1 MPPAYASSASHS
13 FALAKSD
20 LTPLTTS
27 GFLEPLVNAS
37 IRGASVTWSGLSY
50 RNKAQGRVRVRVRQS
65 GNQTTLGQRKRNEG
79 RQAGRQAGRIGVGV
93 CVYVRVLPRTCMS
106 HASALTARSRTL

>member
-50 RNKAQGRVRVRVRQS
+50 RHKAQGRVRVRQS

-79 RQAGRQAGRIGVGV
+79 RQAGEGEGLV